1 MQDRWWGGAEYLQG
15 ALEGGGE
22 DMRARSRWWPTTG
35 GDEQGKIQ
43 GALRGGGEEG

>member
-15 ALEGGGE
+15 ALGGGGE
-22 DMRARSRWWPTTG
+22 DMRARSLYGGG